1 MKGLWACGWLLASKG
16 IGCKGPW
23 ISSIMKGILI
33 LSLPSHHHSQSKGED
48 EMPPITSPFQ
58 QTKAKDVTE
67 MESRAALSVQ

>member
-1 MKGLWACGWLLASKG
+1 MKGFWACGWLLASKG

-23 ISSIMKGILI
+23 ISSVMKGILI
-33 LSLPSHHHSQSKGED
+33 LSLPGHHQSQARGED
-48 EMPPITSPFQ
+48 ETPLITSLFQ